1 MDTYKNA
8 FKKAIAEGKIDKRL
22 LPWEQ
27 TETETEPST
36 RKVLEKIN
44 YYLPDQLQQLPDPVL
59 NDFRIISENLRSL
72 AIQGSLKI
80 IGITSPV
87 PRHGASTLCAILSLI
102 VAVAGK
108 RNGYSE
114 SIQTKFAKIDETKK
128 PDFPVLLIDAQMKN
142 PMLHEIFQ
150 IKVGEGLFDLL
161 NDMSSFENV
170 LKEVDIPELKL
181 LTIGTNEDYQF
192 VHRHFEN
199 FKFLLEGIKSQFEFV
214 FVDIPPVLRY
224 AEGIA
229 LSKLC
234 DGVVMVV
241 QAGETRWEVAQQ
253 ARRSLAKADVNVIG
267 SILNRREYYIPNW
280 LYHML

>member
-27 TETETEPST
+27 IATETTA
-36 RKVLEKIN
+36 RKELEKIN
-44 YYLPDQLQQLPDPVL
+44 YYLPDQLRQLPNAVL
-59 NDFRIISENLRSL
+59 NDFRIISENIRSL

-80 IGITSPV
+80 IGVTSPV

-114 SIQTKFAKIDETKK
+114 SIQNRFAKIDENKR

-142 PMLHEIFQ
+142 PTLHRIFQ
-150 IKVGEGLFDLL
+150 VKIGEGLFDLL

-170 LKEVDIPELKL
+170 LKAVDPPELKL
-181 LTIGTNEDYQF
+181 LTIGTNEGGQF

-199 FKFLLEGIKSQFEFV
+199 FSYLLEGIKTQFEFV
-214 FVDIPPVLRY
+214 FVDIPAVLPY

-241 QAGETRWEVAQQ
+241 QAGETRWEVVQE
-253 ARRSLAKADVNVIG
+253 ARRALAKADVNVIG

-280 LYHML
+280 LYQML